1 MGIRLL
7 FVDDEEGIRLTLSEI
22 LRRNGFEVTV
32 AADVREAIAAINSQ
46 TFDVLLSDLNIGQPG
61 DGFTVVSAMRRT
73 QPDVLCMILTGYPAF
88 ETALQA
94 IRDQVDDYIVKP
106 ADVVSLVEN
115 IRVRLVNRTKRRLV
129 ELRRVHAILQ
139 ENKEEV
145 IRRWLTTMESDPDI
159 SAIDLNTKARRN
171 HIDGLIDA
179 IVHNSAHPDGGVTS
193 EMRKTAEVHGSRR
206 FQQGYSLPLLVREAR
221 LLQDTIG
228 QVIQENLL
236 AVDIS
241 WLVPD
246 LISIGHIIEE
256 LLEES
261 IRAFIAEQTLPVA
274 G

>member
-61 DGFTVVSAMRRT
+61 DGFTVVSAMRRM

-115 IRVRLVNRTKRRLV
+115 IRVRLVNRTKRRLL
-129 ELRRVHAILQ
+129 ELRRAYAILQ

-145 IRRWLTTMESDPDI
+145 IRRWLATMESDPDI
-159 SAIDLNTKARRN
+159 SAINLHMKARRN

-179 IVHNSAHPDGGVTS
+179 IVHNSANPDGGLTS
-193 EMRKTAEVHGSRR
+193 EMLKAAEIHGSRR

-228 QVIQENLL
+228 QLIQENLL

>member
-22 LRRNGFEVTV
+22 LRRNGFEVTA

-115 IRVRLVNRTKRRLV
+115 IRARLVNRTKRRLL
-129 ELRRVHAILQ
+129 ELRRAHAILQ

-145 IRRWLTTMESDPDI
+145 IRRWLGAMESDPDI
-159 SAIDLNTKARRN
+159 SAIKLNAKGRRN
-171 HIDGLIDA
+171 HVDQLIDA
-179 IVHNSAHPDGGVTS
+179 IVKNSAEPQAGIARAMLKG
-193 EMRKTAEVHGSRR
+193 AEIHGSLR
-206 FQQGYSLPLLVREAR
+206 FRQGYSLPLLVREAR

-228 QVIQENLL
+228 SLIQENLL
-236 AVDIS
+236 AVEIS

-246 LISIGHIIEE
+246 LISIGHTIEQ

-261 IRAFIAEQTLPVA
+261 IRAFVAEQSFPVA
-274 G
+274 S